1 MDQLDHKGGSKAP
14 EQRKLETDIAFIIK
28 GIFCIVPPFGMKYFL
43 QKPAGQ
49 VFQSGGQN
57 HGAEEQR
64 QNMSGIGGQKKN
76 DQNNAYTIDWA
87 NGAIEKTTIYEPAL
101 VDGGKA
107 NLRAPAQKAVDKKQ
121 PAKIIKREI
130 QVLPPLSLHL
140 HDKKTVKKSH
150 FC

>member
-1 MDQLDHKGGSKAP
+1 
-14 EQRKLETDIAFIIK
+14 
-28 GIFCIVPPFGMKYFL
+28 
-43 QKPAGQ
+43 
-49 VFQSGGQN
+49 
-57 HGAEEQR
+57 
-64 QNMSGIGGQKKN
+64 MSGIGGQKKN

-140 HDKKTVKKSH
+140 HDKKTVKKSQLLLRNVNKKAGE
-150 FC
+150 CVSLQNSLS